1 MAGVIKTNTFGDAF
15 PVLVSDSS
23 SDLVDLRGNAR
34 EYFQASLRFGRRS
47 PVTGILHGYERG
59 AAPGASYL
67 GEKPVFDRVVL
78 RTIRRVV
85 HHHYANPELFG
96 KIHEVLL
103 HNVMTAGVGTSAIA
117 EDDKI
122 FCVLVHFGEVFI
134 PESLHIVAYELGGVV
149 AESYSH
155 VADVVRHII
164 DAVRHNQAVGESG
177 EIMVEALG
185 CAETKH
191 LPSPLEVA
199 DDLLFL
205 GVNADYRDAK
215 PDTKLNDVLYLDK
228 LLIPALHAFQ
238 RDVLAERPFLEAAP
252 FDKLLNVVKGD
263 FHSSPGQ
270 LFPYPACVDV
280 QPYDVLVHG
289 VSGKVA
295 GDNFEECCHP
305 LGVPINLILRAASWH
320 SLLAV
325 RRRNVVGKFRNCSGN
340 GIWGTPKSLAY
351 SPYRA
356 AHETHRLGG
365 IIMSS
370 IQFFKRF
377 NELHYRFVILYWRFL
392 LHFCKNLKINYKNT
406 KISPVVCDLKC

>member
-1 MAGVIKTNTFGDAF
+1 MIQSGRRNKVVPIVAGVIKTNTFGDAF

-59 AAPGASYL
+59 AAPGTSYL

-78 RTIRRVV
+78 RTIRVVV

-96 KIHEVLL
+96 KINEVLL
-103 HNVMTAGVGTSAIA
+103 HN
-117 EDDKI
+117 D
-122 FCVLVHFGEVFI
+122 
-134 PESLHIVAYELGGVV
+134 
-149 AESYSH
+149 
-155 VADVVRHII
+155 II
-164 DAVRHNQAVGESG
+164 DAVRHNHAVGESG
-177 EIMVEALG
+177 KIMVEALG

-191 LPSPLEVA
+191 LPSTLEVA

-228 LLIPALHAFQ
+228 LLIPAFHAFQ
-238 RDVLAERPFLEAAP
+238 RDVLAKRPFLEAAP

-270 LFPYPACVDV
+270 LFPYPTCVDV

-295 GDNFEECCHP
+295 GDNLDERRHP
-305 LGVPINLILRAASWH
+305 LGMFLNFVFRAASGH
-320 SLLAV
+320 PLSAF
-325 RRRNVVGKFRNCSGN
+325 RRRNMVGKFRNCSGN

-392 LHFCKNLKINYKNT
+392 LHFCNNLKINYKNT